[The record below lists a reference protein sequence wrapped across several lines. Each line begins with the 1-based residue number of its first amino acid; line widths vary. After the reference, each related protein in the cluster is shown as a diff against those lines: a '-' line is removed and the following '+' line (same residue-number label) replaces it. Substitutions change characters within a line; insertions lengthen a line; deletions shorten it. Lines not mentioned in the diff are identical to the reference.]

1 MCSEL
6 TKVVSRLHI
15 VSRQWALPSY
25 VEMTLDMVSSGATFP
40 GNPHLPSH
48 YQKSRAGMFIMT
60 RGRTLLLILV
70 GGGQQEIALGC
81 CMTL

>member
-15 VSRQWALPSY
+15 VSLQWALPSC

-40 GNPHLPSH
+40 GNRHLPSH

-60 RGRTLLLILV
+60 RGWMLLLILV
-70 GGGQQEIALGC
+70 CVGGKEEGVNNKL
-81 CMTL
+81 L